1 MKNEYIYLIMVKTTG
16 LESKTRVA
24 AGKKKKTKSTTHL
37 LLNLRLVSKDE
48 EAVLNL
54 E

>member
-24 AGKKKKTKSTTHL
+24 AGKKKKKSTTHL
-37 LLNLRLVSKDE
+37 LLNPRLVSKDE